1 MDIKIVYPS
10 KELIPSFYQ
19 CLSLVAAERIY
30 IEMLTPPPL
39 QDVIEFQL
47 GLISRNGAV
56 YYAVNNEQVVGWCD
70 VFPEENPRQS
80 HRGSLGMGLLPEFR
94 GKGIGYSLV
103 TSILKHAKK
112 QGLEKV
118 ELNVYT
124 SNTSAIALYRKAGFI
139 EEGLIKK
146 YRKLDGVYFDCLNMA
161 ILL

>member
-1 MDIKIVYPS
+1 MDVQILYPT
-10 KELIPSFYQ
+10 KELIPSFYR
-19 CLSLVAAERIY
+19 CLELVAAERIY

-39 QDVIEFQL
+39 QDVAEFQL
-47 GLISRNGAV
+47 GLTSRNGAV
-56 YYAVNNEQVVGWCD
+56 YYAVINERVVGWCD

-80 HRGSLGMGLLPEFR
+80 HRGSLGMGLLPDFR

-103 TSILKHAKK
+103 TQVLNHAKK

-124 SNTSAIALYRKAGFI
+124 TNTAAIALYRKAGFV

-161 ILL
+161 KFL